1 MPTCAGAQ
9 DLWRSTARG
18 WEKLDTVTF
27 HDTRATVELDHFCE
41 VAVTV
46 KPHPLKALGFLH
58 PEGENAQVVIMHVGC
73 KSCEGGLAVLCSD
86 ADVLQHFR
94 KCGPSRQLGMFH
106 HDEDLEIKQADQ
118 TSTVKIRF
126 HRMPLM
132 SRELDAQ

>member
-27 HDTRATVELDHFCE
+27 HDTRATATVELDHFCE
-41 VAVTV
+41 VVVTG

-73 KSCEGGLAVLCSD
+73 ASCEGGLEVLCSD

-94 KCGPSRQLGMFH
+94 RCGPSRQLECFTMM
-106 HDEDLEIKQADQ
+106 
-118 TSTVKIRF
+118 KI
-126 HRMPLM
+126 
-132 SRELDAQ
+132 